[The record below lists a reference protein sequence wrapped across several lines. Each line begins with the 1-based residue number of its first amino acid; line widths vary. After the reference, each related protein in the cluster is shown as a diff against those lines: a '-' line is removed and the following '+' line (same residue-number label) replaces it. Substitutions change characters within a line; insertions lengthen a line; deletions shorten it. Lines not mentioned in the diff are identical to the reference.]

1 MQVMKLLSL
10 EGKVAVLSGGRGQY
24 GRQVLAALAEAG
36 ATTYVASR
44 NLEALELLAEKYRK
58 DGHDVHALPLD
69 LGEEDSITALRD
81 TVVKRSGRV
90 DVLVNNS
97 VARVMTRGWDD
108 TAEKFDQSLHINA
121 TGLFLITR
129 AFGELMK
136 KQGSGSIINISSM
149 MGMVGIEPHNY
160 DGTDMGGWPVD
171 YFFHKG
177 GMINFTRFCASY
189 FGSSNVRVNCVSPG
203 GLQVSEHPERF
214 VENYNERTQLG
225 RMAGPDDLKGIIV
238 LLASDASAYITGAN
252 IPVDGG
258 YTAK

>member
-1 MQVMKLLSL
+1 MDLLSL
-10 EGKVAVLSGGRGQY
+10 RGKTALVSGGRGQY
-24 GRQVLAALAEAG
+24 GRQILGALAEAG

-44 NLEALELLAEKYRK
+44 NLEALETIAAEYRE
-58 DGHDVHALPLD
+58 DGYDVTALYLD
-69 LGEEDSITALRD
+69 MGREESINKLRD
-81 TVVKRSGRV
+81 TIQECSGGI

-108 TAEKFDQSLHINA
+108 TAEKFDESMHINA
-121 TGLFLITR
+121 TGVFLMTR
-129 AFGELMK
+129 AFGEIMK
-136 KQGSGSIINISSM
+136 QQGRGSIINISSM

-189 FGSSNVRVNCVSPG
+189 FGTANVRVNCVSPG
-203 GLQVSEHPERF
+203 GLQVTEHPQRF
-214 VENYNERTQLG
+214 VENYSARTQLG
-225 RMAGPDDLKGIIV
+225 RMAGPDDLKGVIV
-238 LLASDASAYITGAN
+238 FLASDASGYVTGAN